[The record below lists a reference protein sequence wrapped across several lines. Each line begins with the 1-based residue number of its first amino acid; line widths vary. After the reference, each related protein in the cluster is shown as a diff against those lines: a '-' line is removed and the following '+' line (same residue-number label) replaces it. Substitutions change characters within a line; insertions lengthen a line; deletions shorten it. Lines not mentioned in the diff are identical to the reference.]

1 MNRDLLIF
9 ALVLLVAA
17 LIGGFVGAEW
27 TGSSF
32 SPTGA
37 VLAGGITAAV
47 LLGLGAFFTHRDKT
61 KRKPIPPEIRGVM
74 DRMFSGYQENSP
86 VKATDV
92 NSPGVQAAVR
102 ASLERKKNAIDQG
115 KVIKF
120 SMIMQRL
127 GGTTPSPDSEEF
139 ARIKLLTQPDPV
151 IAALSAQRELL
162 NMILDRSRGDPKLM
176 GQQIANRCLSLCEL
190 VNEGV
195 VSTTVGREYFD
206 AYIKVFERVHGI
218 KMPFAGGPLDFDT
231 SLEIAR
237 EMKKGDSARGD
248 A

>member
-1 MNRDLLIF
+1 MNRDLLVF
-9 ALVLLVAA
+9 ALALLVAG

-37 VLAGGITAAV
+37 VLAAAITAAV
-47 LLGLGAFFTHRDKT
+47 LLGVGAFFTRRDQA
-61 KRKPIPPEIRGVM
+61 KRKPLPPEIRGVF
-74 DRMFSGYQENSP
+74 DRMLGGYPEQPPN
-86 VKATDV
+86 KQTDT

-102 ASLERKKNAIDQG
+102 ASLERKKNAIDRG
-115 KVIKF
+115 KVQKF
-120 SMIMQRL
+120 TMVMQRL
-127 GGTTPSPDSEEF
+127 GGTTATPDSEEF
-139 ARIKLLTQPDPV
+139 ARIKLLMQPDPV

-195 VSTTVGREYFD
+195 VSKTLGREYFD

-218 KMPFAGGPLDFDT
+218 KMPFVGGPLDFDT

-237 EMKKGDSARGD
+237 EMKKGDSAPR
-248 A
+248 